1 VELPDEPKG
10 WRILQAKAQQEK
22 DPAKLASIIDQM
34 NRLLDQ
40 HERMG
45 ATGDSLVRNS
55 AAPVPSNPPKLDTE
69 LCQV

>member
-1 VELPDEPKG
+1 MELPDEPKG

-22 DPAKLASIIDQM
+22 DPKQLASIIDQM

-45 ATGDSLVRNS
+45 ATGESLVRNS
-55 AAPVPSNPPKLDTE
+55 AAPVSPNSPKLNTE

>member
-1 VELPDEPKG
+1 MELPDEPKG

-22 DPAKLASIIDQM
+22 DPAKLASIIVQM

-40 HERMG
+40 HEKMG
-45 ATGDSLVRNS
+45 TIGDSPVRNL
-55 AAPVPSNPPKLDTE
+55 AAPVPPNSPKLNTE